1 MRSAFAAVALAAVAV
16 TALAPAQAAR
26 ADENDLREF
35 RVGMEVG
42 ELPRSGYLG
51 FACADSLE
59 HKLNS
64 WQEYRQ
70 CPPQASGLRAIRFR
84 YDENASPLAKV
95 NDTYEGTKVGGHPVR
110 LTLLIGDTDRV
121 RGLVIETDPTA
132 RLFMHKKAFLFGEQ
146 VKARYGD
153 EGWVCVSQDLTP
165 DEEPIGGVSVKE
177 HCDKTTATR
186 HFVLDR
192 ALFRRSGQDLKD
204 FVSWSRLE
212 IRDTE

>member
-1 MRSAFAAVALAAVAV
+1 MRSALAAAALAAIAV
-16 TALAPAQAAR
+16 TALAPARAAR

-42 ELPRSGYLG
+42 ELPRSGYRG
-51 FACADSLE
+51 FACADSPE

-70 CPPQASGLRAIRFR
+70 CPPQASSLRAVRFR
-84 YDENASPLAKV
+84 YDENANPLAKV

-110 LTLLIGDTDRV
+110 LTLLIGDAGRV
-121 RGLVIETDPTA
+121 RRLVIETDPTA

-146 VKARYGD
+146 VKARYGE
-153 EGWVCVSQDLTP
+153 EGWACVSQDLTP

-186 HFVLDR
+186 HFILDR
-192 ALFRRSGQDLKD
+192 ALFRRSGQDLKN
-204 FVSWSRLE
+204 FVSRSRLE

>member
-1 MRSAFAAVALAAVAV
+1 MRFAYNAVVLATIALVALAP
-16 TALAPAQAAR
+16 TQAAR

-35 RVGMEVG
+35 RLGMKLS

-51 FACADSLE
+51 FACADNPE

-64 WQEYRQ
+64 WQEYDQ
-70 CPPQASGLRAIRFR
+70 CPPQASGLRAVRFR
-84 YDENASPLAKV
+84 YDENASPLAKF

-110 LTLLIGDTDRV
+110 LTLLIGDPGQV

-146 VKARYGD
+146 VKARYG
-153 EGWVCVSQDLTP
+153 EAGWVCVNQDLAP
-165 DEEPIGGVSVKE
+165 DEQPIGGLSVKE
-177 HCDKTTATR
+177 HCEKATATR

-204 FVSWSRLE
+204 FVSRSRLE
-212 IRDTE
+212 IREPE

>member
-1 MRSAFAAVALAAVAV
+1 MRSTFAAVALTAIAV
-16 TALAPAQAAR
+16 TTLVPTQAAR

-51 FACADSLE
+51 FACADSPE
-59 HKLNS
+59 HRLNS

-70 CPPQASGLRAIRFR
+70 CPLQASSLRAIRFR
-84 YDENASPLAKV
+84 YDENANPLSKV

-110 LTLLIGDTDRV
+110 LTLLIGDADRV

-146 VKARYGD
+146 VKARYG
-153 EGWVCVSQDLTP
+153 EESWVCVNQDLTS

-177 HCDKTTATR
+177 HCDKMTATR

-192 ALFRRSGQDLKD
+192 ALFRRSGRDLKD

>member
-84 YDENASPLAKV
+84 YDENASLLAKV

>member
-1 MRSAFAAVALAAVAV
+1 MRSAFAAAAMAAIAV
-16 TALAPAQAAR
+16 TVLAHARAAR

-35 RVGMEVG
+35 RVGMDVG

-51 FACADSLE
+51 FACADNPE
-59 HKLNS
+59 HKLSS

-70 CPPQASGLRAIRFR
+70 CSPQASGLRAVRFR
-84 YDENASPLAKV
+84 YDENANPLAKV
-95 NDTYEGTKVGGHPVR
+95 NDTYEGTKVGGHPVL
-110 LTLLIGDTDRV
+110 LTLLLGDTDRV

-146 VKARYGD
+146 VKARYGE
-153 EGWVCVSQDLTP
+153 EGWVCVNQDLTP
-165 DEEPIGGVSVKE
+165 NEQPIGDVAIKE
-177 HCDKTTATR
+177 HCEKNTATR

-192 ALFRRSGQDLKD
+192 ALFRRSGQELKD
-204 FVSWSRLE
+204 FVSRSRLE